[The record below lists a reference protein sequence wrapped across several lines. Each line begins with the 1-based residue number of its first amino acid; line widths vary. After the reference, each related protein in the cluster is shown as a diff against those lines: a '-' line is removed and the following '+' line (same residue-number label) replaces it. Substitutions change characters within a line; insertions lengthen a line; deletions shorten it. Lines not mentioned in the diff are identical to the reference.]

1 MHHFQ
6 TSKPIVISR
15 KGCIIVTSP
24 GWLRSTSGLCG
35 HELAHLSARWKW
47 KHAVL
52 NKENRDKSRWAQKSR
67 GFTARFMVFWSTSLL
82 FRASLMGQNGCF
94 VLASFIAL
102 HYFSRTSAQ
111 IEPHRHGSDECEGRC
126 WCASVHVCL
135 DKCTFPVTPHLQKA
149 TTSPNELMKPSA
161 GQLTWLPTWPA
172 PPGSPFISLPPCWTQ
187 QEQLGT
193 LLLSSPPS
201 HLSQLYFPANYHVVR
216 APNAT

>member
-1 MHHFQ
+1 MPLVCFWLFLHGNSGTTAVTHEDYAMQIVHHFQ
-6 TSKPIVISR
+6 TTKPIVISR

-47 KHAVL
+47 QHAVS
-52 NKENRDKSRWAQKSR
+52 NKENRDKSRRAQKSW

-111 IEPHRHGSDECEGRC
+111 IEPHRRGSDECEGRC
-126 WCASVHVCL
+126 RCASVHVCL

-149 TTSPNELMKPSA
+149 TDEPKWADETLRRA
-161 GQLTWLPTWPA
+161 AHLT
-172 PPGSPFISLPPCWTQ
+172 
-187 QEQLGT
+187 
-193 LLLSSPPS
+193 S
-201 HLSQLYFPANYHVVR
+201 HLAGFSWQSLY
-216 APNAT
+216 